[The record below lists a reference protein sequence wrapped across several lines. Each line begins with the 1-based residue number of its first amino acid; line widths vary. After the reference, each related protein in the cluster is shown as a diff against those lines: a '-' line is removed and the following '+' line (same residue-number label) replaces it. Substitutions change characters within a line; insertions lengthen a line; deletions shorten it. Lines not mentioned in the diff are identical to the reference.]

1 MTIFQRSK
9 TNLVCLMADG
19 GSYGFAPSA
28 AS

>member
-9 TNLVCLMADG
+9 TNLVCLMAAG
-19 GSYGFAPSA
+19 GSYEFAPSA